1 MNWCNSVKY
10 QERTH
15 PKKFLSDVMW
25 CHEHKYL
32 NSLNF
37 RSFLIS
43 YFMQL
48 TACLL
53 VVSPPIFFSL
63 SFNFFFFH
71 FPFFFASTSS
81 WQKVSFN
88 LADGTVPTQLGS
100 AGMRALRA
108 PAWDVGVGRGAS
120 SISCLS
126 GSTALQGCF
135 STTGFLIIPV
145 QFFLGCVSRGV
156 SVFVSSLDLI
166 KIDFLLWQF
175 HLLCAVTCLYIS
187 RRV

>member
-1 MNWCNSVKY
+1 MQLCKISRKNTP
-10 QERTH
+10 QEIPIWH
-15 PKKFLSDVMW
+15 
-25 CHEHKYL
+25 HEHKCL

-37 RSFLIS
+37 
-43 YFMQL
+43 M
-48 TACLL
+48 
-53 VVSPPIFFSL
+53 FFSSNF
-63 SFNFFFFH
+63 SFHAADSLPFGCVAPNFLFTLFQFLFFH

-145 QFFLGCVSRGV
+145 QFFLGCVLRGV